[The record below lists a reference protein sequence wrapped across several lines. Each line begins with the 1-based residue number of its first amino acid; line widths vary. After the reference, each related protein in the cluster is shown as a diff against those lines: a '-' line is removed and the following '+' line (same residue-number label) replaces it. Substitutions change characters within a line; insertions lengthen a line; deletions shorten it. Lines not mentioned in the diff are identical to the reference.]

1 MTGSRRAYAL
11 LWAATACSVLAAAG
25 STAQVPAQMPVPVPP
40 TDRRSGFD
48 FMQPATQAMQRDD
61 VANPGMLSVADG
73 ERLWSLAV
81 GDAGKA
87 CADCHGNA
95 RHSMRGVAVRL
106 PAWDRRLERPTDLQ
120 QRINDCRASRQGAA
134 PWPWE
139 DARLLAVTAF
149 VANQSRGMP
158 ITPDTDPRLEAARER
173 GARLYRQRVGQ
184 LDFSCGDCHDS
195 NAGRRLG
202 GSVIPQ
208 AHPTGYPLYRLEWQ
222 ALGSLQRRLRACMT
236 GVRAEP
242 FGYGSPELVE
252 LELFLQWRARGMPL
266 ETPAVRP

>member
-1 MTGSRRAYAL
+1 
-11 LWAATACSVLAAAG
+11 
-25 STAQVPAQMPVPVPP
+25 MPVPVPP